1 MALHPRPSSLVLSDW
16 QRSPESRDYFNS
28 IMHRNRRKH
37 FGLLE
42 APVLPLQAAADT
54 VSYKVFVSGKSG
66 VGKSALVAKLAGLE
80 VPSMHY
86 ETTGIQTTV
95 VYWPVKLRDNGRVLL
110 FRFQLW
116 DCGENALRKFDH
128 LLPVCIF
135 LYSAVSMYEIAL
147 VCITLAAVWSM
158 CSSLPPTPFS
168 PTFHISFNLNGYLSL
183 PLFGF
188 MISFALN
195 KYLAPAL
202 KVFKLQ
208 HMLHSACEPQSPLC
222 LSQACRDQ
230 TDAVLHL
237 FSFTD
242 RSSFDDLSNQITRI
256 SESAGSNVKLVVG
269 TKFDQFMHTDVTERE
284 LREFQQ
290 AWAVPVF
297 CFQSAGGGTGRAGL
311 ADIAP
316 VLNGLAEQLWTQD
329 LQAARLHTC

>member
-37 FGLLE
+37 F
-42 APVLPLQAAADT
+42 
-54 VSYKVFVSGKSG
+54 
-66 VGKSALVAKLAGLE
+66 
-80 VPSMHY
+80 
-86 ETTGIQTTV
+86 GIQTTV

-128 LLPVCIF
+128 LLP
-135 LYSAVSMYEIAL
+135 
-147 VCITLAAVWSM
+147 
-158 CSSLPPTPFS
+158 
-168 PTFHISFNLNGYLSL
+168 
-183 PLFGF
+183 
-188 MISFALN
+188 
-195 KYLAPAL
+195 
-202 KVFKLQ
+202 
-208 HMLHSACEPQSPLC
+208 
-222 LSQACRDQ
+222 ACRDQ

>member
-1 MALHPRPSSLVLSDW
+1 MALHPRPVSRVLSDW

-28 IMHRNRRKH
+28 IMHRNRRKR

-86 ETTGIQTTV
+86 ETIGIQTTV
-95 VYWPVKLRDNGRVLL
+95 LYWPVKLRDNGRVLL

-128 LLPVCIF
+128 LLP
-135 LYSAVSMYEIAL
+135 
-147 VCITLAAVWSM
+147 
-158 CSSLPPTPFS
+158 
-168 PTFHISFNLNGYLSL
+168 
-183 PLFGF
+183 
-188 MISFALN
+188 
-195 KYLAPAL
+195 
-202 KVFKLQ
+202 
-208 HMLHSACEPQSPLC
+208 ACK
-222 LSQACRDQ
+222 DQ

-256 SESAGSNVKLVVG
+256 SDSAGSNVKLVVG

-297 CFQSAGGGTGRAGL
+297 CFQSAGGGSGRAGL

-316 VLNGLAEQLWTQD
+316 LLNGLAEQLWAQD
-329 LQAARLHTC
+329 LQAARLHTEPHSH